1 MSRYPIA
8 DDQIR
13 AMSEP
18 IALLPCPFCGGE
30 GENLSI
36 GYTGTCWVRC
46 CVADCGCE
54 GLVCDGESDAI
65 NAWNTRAAPASEPV
79 AWEELVEDCA
89 KIAEGHVGMYAGTDA
104 SEDTVK
110 AYDEACRDV
119 AEAIRNEHGVDVD
132 AATGTADDQD
142 FR

>member
-1 MSRYPIA
+1 MT
-8 DDQIR
+8 
-13 AMSEP
+13 EP
-18 IALLPCPFCGGE
+18 SALLPCPFCGNRPTPPFQ
-30 GENLSI
+30 NLRDDEDDVVK
-36 GYTGTCWVRC
+36 CWTIQHPC
-46 CVADCGCE
+46 TAIDHEIWTHADASAEECAK
-54 GLVCDGESDAI
+54 V
-65 NAWNTRAAPASEPV
+65 WNTRAAPASEPV